1 MEFTRNIKKGMSGD
15 DVLYAK
21 QRLVELG
28 FLHAATK
35 RTFGSDTLK
44 AVKAFQNANGLEADG
59 IVGVLTWTALFSDN
73 TDKPIVE
80 AVAIPERFSAAARL
94 AIGAAL
100 AQVSELR
107 REISLDALQWAVE
120 ADASPEAMTGFYI
133 RGGNLYNKDLSLNVM
148 TESKLKAYFRKSNY
162 APYFDGGRDDLM
174 MKTAMRSMF
183 QLPGCDCSGMIVG
196 LMRKHKVYDSGF
208 DANANT
214 LGASH
219 TVRTSNPQAGD
230 WACRSGHIGLYVGGG
245 YVVEAVGG
253 AYGIQLTKANNRR
266 VFNFLTRK
274 TQKFSAWNYYGDPK
288 RY

>member
-15 DVLYAK
+15 DVLAVK
-21 QRLVELG
+21 ERLVSLG
-28 FLHAATK
+28 YLHAATK
-35 RTFGSDTLK
+35 LTFGNETLA
-44 AVKAFQNANGLEADG
+44 AVKNFQLANGLEADG
-59 IVGVLTWTALFSDN
+59 IVGVLTLSELFS
-73 TDKPIVE
+73 TQEDKPTVE
-80 AVAIPERFSAAARL
+80 AVIVPERLSQAARM

-107 REISLDALQWAVE
+107 REICLDALQWAVE
-120 ADASPEAMTGFYI
+120 ADASPEAMMGFYI
-133 RGGNLYNKDLSLNVM
+133 RGGNLYNKDLTLNVM
-148 TESKLKAYFRKSNY
+148 TEAKLNAYFRKSNY

-274 TQKFSAWNYYGDPK
+274 TQKFSAWAYFGDPK